1 MQTSENNKRIEKNS
15 LYMSIRMIVVLFIS
29 LFYLQ
34 RLEVY
39 IQNSDNTHTTYA
51 SCTFVIN

>member
-34 RLEVY
+34 RLEAY
-39 IQNSDNTHTTYA
+39 IQNSDNTLTTYA
-51 SCTFVIN
+51 

>member
-1 MQTSENNKRIEKNS
+1 MQTSENNKRIANNS

>member
-1 MQTSENNKRIEKNS
+1 MQTSENIKRIEKNN

-34 RLEVY
+34 RLEAY
-39 IQNSDNTHTTYA
+39 IQISDNTHTTYA
-51 SCTFVIN
+51 